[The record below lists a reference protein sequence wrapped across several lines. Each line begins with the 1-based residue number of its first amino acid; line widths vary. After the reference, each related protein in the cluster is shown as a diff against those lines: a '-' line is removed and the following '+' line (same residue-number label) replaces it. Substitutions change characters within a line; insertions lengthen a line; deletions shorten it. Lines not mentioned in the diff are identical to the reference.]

1 MSSPHPRSSEHD
13 TLEGARGRVRD
24 HAVAGTC
31 ALRACCHAAGRDGW
45 AALAAA
51 RGRARPS
58 ADFLGGD
65 VGKAPKRSPAGARC
79 CASTVAPLPQPSSG
93 SSADIWSRWL
103 IPKWSSSATDFPWVL
118 APAIPAGF
126 FFFGERRARRRRA
139 RKGRAPNPARWR
151 VAPRVWGV
159 GGDAQTAR
167 TAPIP
172 TPNPKNSLFRRRGR
186 RADAERRHGQRTP
199 PADEGATLAALED
212 AAAALRAL
220 AAAPCAACRRAA
232 ARATDAEQ
240 RAARARADAAARGDR
255 RDGGRA
261 RRRRRAREGGG
272 AQGARGGARARDRAR
287 VGRAPRAIRARRRRA
302 AARRAQGGQRGGR
315 RGELGARPRGE
326 EETTR
331 ETTQENTRRR
341 ARARGS
347 RRAARARARAET
359 LSARA
364 RRAAR
369 SLRRRVFSS
378 PCRRGARA
386 RLARR

>member
-31 ALRACCHAAGRDGW
+31 ALRACCHAAGRDDW

-93 SSADIWSRWL
+93 SSADIWSRSL

-186 RADAERRHGQRTP
+186 RADAERRHGQQTP

-232 ARATDAEQ
+232 ARVTDAEQ
-240 RAARARADAAARGDR
+240 RAACATTRASYARSSTRAAARTAR
-255 RDGGRA
+255 RPRSRA
-261 RRRRRAREGGG
+261 RGARTRRAR
-272 AQGARGGARARDRAR
+272 
-287 VGRAPRAIRARRRRA
+287 GRAPRADAFA
-302 AARRAQGGQRGGR
+302 SHAKAG
-315 RGELGARPRGE
+315 
-326 EETTR
+326 
-331 ETTQENTRRR
+331 R
-341 ARARGS
+341 ARARM
-347 RRAARARARAET
+347 RAHF
-359 LSARA
+359 LS
-364 RRAAR
+364 
-369 SLRRRVFSS
+369 
-378 PCRRGARA
+378 
-386 RLARR
+386 